1 MKFTSL
7 ENLQYFLSKLSYV
20 SKESGL
26 LNSIITSYLNDF
38 KRDVVKIVSSLPSEG
53 ETGVLYLVSQGNN
66 QFIEY
71 YYNSNNNSYIQLG
84 SSVFDVSVDSQLS
97 NVSNNTLQ
105 NKVISNALDLKLDS
119 SQLVNALNNTS
130 SETPQSQVL
139 YDAFGNKID
148 SNDFLKISNS
158 DISSLFLLLPNGS
171 EIFCSNLTTWYLT
184 ENGDLYG
191 CGSNS
196 SGSTHGQLSL
206 GNEEGSIIFVKI
218 ASGVKNLKCTSE
230 TAWYLSEN
238 GDLYG
243 CGGNSGGQQGS
254 GDTSNVLTFTKRA
267 ENVKDFEC
275 TEGTTWY
282 INNNNELYGCGQNY
296 SGQQGSGDTS
306 NVLTFTKRAE
316 NVKAVDSNPSTT
328 WFIDFEGN
336 LYGCGSNRYGQ
347 QGSGDTSNV
356 LTFTKRAE
364 NVKDFSCS
372 SETSWYVND
381 NNELYGCG
389 HNNHGQQSSNNTTDI
404 LRFTLR
410 RSGVRKVV
418 AENESTWC
426 IKTDDTLYSCGDNS
440 YGWLGKAVNG
450 DSKNFDVRAVGSNV
464 KDIFINLY
472 TARYLTN
479 NNELYSCGYN
489 AEGQQSLSY
498 GETHSNSVDF
508 FRKRAENVK
517 KVATSTHTIFYID
530 FEGNLYGCGDN
541 RAGQQG
547 NNQRSGNASNGF
559 RVETFTKINI

>member
-7 ENLQYFLSKLSYV
+7 ENLQYFLSKLSYI
-20 SKESGL
+20 SKDSGI

-38 KRDVVKIVSSLPSEG
+38 KRDVVQIVSTLPNPG
-53 ETGVLYLVSQGNN
+53 ETGVLYLVPQGNN
-66 QFIEY
+66 RFVEY
-71 YYNSNNNSYIQLG
+71 YYNNNEYIQVG
-84 SSVFDVSVDSQLS
+84 SSVFDSAVDAQLS
-97 NVSNNTLQ
+97 NVSENPVQ
-105 NKVISNALDLKLDS
+105 NKVISNALDTKLDS

-148 SNDFLKISNS
+148 SKDFLKISNS

-191 CGSNS
+191 CGANT
-196 SGSTHGQLSL
+196 SGTTRGQLSL
-206 GNEEGSIIFVKI
+206 GNEENSLIFVKI

-243 CGGNSGGQQGS
+243 CGGNLSGQQGS

-372 SETSWYVND
+372 SETSWYIDND
-381 NNELYGCG
+381 DRLYGCG
-389 HNNHGQQSSNNTTDI
+389 HNNYGQQSSNGTTDI

-418 AENESTWC
+418 AEDKSTWC

-440 YGWLGKAVNG
+440 YGWLGKG
-450 DSKNFDVRAVGSNV
+450 SSSYDTEDFGIKKVGSNV

-489 AEGQQSLSY
+489 ADGQQSS
-498 GETHSNSVDF
+498 GSSGTSANVDTF
-508 FRKRAENVK
+508 KKRAENVK
-517 KVATSTHTIFYID
+517 KVATSTHAMFYID
-530 FEGNLYGCGDN
+530 FEGNLYGCGRN
-541 RAGQQG
+541 QSGQQG
-547 NNQRSGNASNGF
+547 NNQRSGNASNGH
-559 RVETFTKINI
+559 RVVTFTKINI